1 MSNSVAPM
9 PTLEA
14 ADVERTM
21 LDEPFSATDPR
32 TARVSPKLVKVRF
45 LGKLARWVLMI
56 AACIALHIVTVVL
69 SWPWWVHLCTIPVY
83 LFVAQSI
90 VFTPRRARALG
101 YLTREND
108 IVFRE
113 GILFRSVTILP
124 YGRIQ
129 DININEGPIERAYGL
144 STITLKTAG
153 GALSDVSIPG
163 LERREAER
171 IRDLVTREAH
181 EKMAAL

>member
-9 PTLEA
+9 PPLEA

-45 LGKLARWVLMI
+45 LGNLAWWAIFLV
-56 AACIALHIVTVVL
+56 ACIALHVVTVVF
-69 SWPWWVHLCTIPVY
+69 SWPWWVHLFAIPVY
-83 LFVAQSI
+83 IFVAQRI
-90 VFTPRRARALG
+90 LLMPRRTRALG

-153 GALSDVSIPG
+153 GSLSDVSIPG
-163 LERREAER
+163 LERHEAER

>member
-1 MSNSVAPM
+1 MVPM
-9 PTLEA
+9 PTFEA
-14 ADVERTM
+14 ADIERRM
-21 LDEPFSATDPR
+21 LDESFSATDPR
-32 TARVSPKLVKVRF
+32 TARVSPKLVKARF
-45 LGKLARWVLMI
+45 LGNLAWWMLLI
-56 AACIALHIVTVVL
+56 AACIALHIVTAVF

-83 LFVAQSI
+83 LLVAQSI

-108 IVFRE
+108 IVFRR
-113 GILFRSVTILP
+113 GILFRYVTIVP

-129 DININEGPIERAYGL
+129 NVNINEGPIERAFGL
-144 STITLKTAG
+144 STISLDTAG
-153 GALSDVSIPG
+153 GSLSDVSIPG
-163 LERREAER
+163 LERTEAER

>member
-45 LGKLARWVLMI
+45 LGNLAWWAIFLV
-56 AACIALHIVTVVL
+56 ACIALHVVTVVL
-69 SWPWWVHLCTIPVY
+69 SWPWWVHLFAIPVY
-83 LFVAQSI
+83 IFVAQRI
-90 VFTPRRARALG
+90 LLMPRRTRALG

-153 GALSDVSIPG
+153 GSLSDVSIPG
-163 LERREAER
+163 LERHEAER

>member
-1 MSNSVAPM
+1 M
-9 PTLEA
+9 PSLEA
-14 ADVERTM
+14 ADIERTM
-21 LDEPFSATDPR
+21 LEKPFSAADPR
-32 TARVSPKLVKVRF
+32 TMRVSPKLVKARF
-45 LGKLARWVLMI
+45 LGNLAWWVILI
-56 AACIALHIVTVVL
+56 LACVALHVL
-69 SWPWWVHLCTIPVY
+69 TAVFSWPWWVHLCAIPVY
-83 LFVAQSI
+83 IFVAQSI
-90 VFTPRRARALG
+90 LFIPRRARALG

-108 IVFRE
+108 IAFRE

-153 GALSDVSIPG
+153 GALVDVSIPG